1 MKKYIKDNIIKYAN
15 NIVIKKDGMQ
25 IINPSEELILADG
38 WIEYVPPTPEPQ
50 PYQKST
56 YEIVEELVVKQWNE
70 RTDISNNEALDYM
83 TIVYSWDKYIG
94 EPLQVGKI
102 VSWGDK
108 LWRVRQE
115 HTALSIYEPSLDLAS
130 LYEVIEK
137 EHSGE
142 FNDPI
147 PYTPPME
154 IFNGKYYVQNAV
166 KYSCIRDSQI
176 ALTHNLVDLIGN
188 YVTIVENA

>member
-1 MKKYIKDNIIKYAN
+1 MKRYIKDNTIKYAN
-15 NIVIKKDGMQ
+15 NIIIKKEGMQ

-38 WIEYVPPTPEPQ
+38 WVEYVPPTPEPQ
-50 PYQKST
+50 PSHKST
-56 YEIVEELVVKQWNE
+56 YEIVEELVIKQWND

-83 TIVYSWDKYIG
+83 TIVYPWSKYIG

-115 HTALSIYEPSLDLAS
+115 HTALEIYEPSLALAS

-154 IFNGKYYVQNAV
+154 IFNGKYYTQDEVLYQ
-166 KYSCIRDSQI
+166 CIRDSQI
-176 ALTHNLVDLIGN
+176 ALTHNLADLIGN
-188 YVTIVENA
+188 YVIVVD